1 MRQLNVVLRDH
12 AQRKIVQRLL
22 LIALAR
28 WLVDSTILLHTG
40 ALRMQLIVL
49 RMDFQLQRAR
59 YVFINIFPFVITT

>member
-12 AQRKIVQRLL
+12 ARRKIVQRLL

-28 WLVDSTILLHTG
+28 WLVDSTILLHSG

-59 YVFINIFPFVITT
+59 YVFINIFLFVITT